1 MVKSLRES
9 LKFNARPQ
17 SQEAPV
23 EKKPRFTPSEQ
34 ETEEISWLRTISE
47 KLDQL
52 ISQGSSQ
59 SFQSH
64 ADAEKSK
71 RKADIAK
78 RRRILEFRPET
89 TKHGYKWGLD

>member
-1 MVKSLRES
+1 MPQPPKPAEVSEPA
-9 LKFNARPQ
+9 LK
-17 SQEAPV
+17 
-23 EKKPRFTPSEQ
+23 KKCRFTPSEHPQ

-64 ADAEKSK
+64 ADAQKSK
-71 RKADIAK
+71 RKVEIAK
-78 RRRILEFRPET
+78 RRRILELRPET
-89 TKHGYKWGLD
+89 TKHGYKWGLA